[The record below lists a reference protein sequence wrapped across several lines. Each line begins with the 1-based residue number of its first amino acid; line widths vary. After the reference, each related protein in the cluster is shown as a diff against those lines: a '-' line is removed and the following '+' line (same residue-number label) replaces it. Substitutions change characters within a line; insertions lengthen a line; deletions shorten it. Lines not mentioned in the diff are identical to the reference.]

1 MTFEEIKKTL
11 LGATEEGADMTSIID
26 SVLEEVASLMSR
38 VTESEKQT
46 EELTNRI
53 ADLTSSNLKLIDKIK
68 YIEGDD
74 GIDGN
79 ESNEEITLDNL
90 FEEV

>member
-11 LGATEEGADMTSIID
+11 LGATEEGADITSIID
-26 SVLEEVASLMSR
+26 SVLEEVAGLTNR

-53 ADLTSSNLKLIDKIK
+53 ADLTSSNLKLIEKIK
-68 YIEGDD
+68 YIEGEDENNN
-74 GIDGN
+74 N
-79 ESNEEITLDNL
+79 ESGEEITLENL